1 MAPFAAR
8 AIISLIFGFLI
19 YEAINE
25 FNKLFG
31 LSLNPYLVLAII
43 PAGLVYVFQE
53 FVIKKLRANEKVVP
67 INRPMN
73 TRIDKVWYFF
83 TWVLLSIFFI
93 LILVICAG
101 AIYKQSIREYSDYT
115 TTLR

>member
-19 YEAINE
+19 YETINE
-25 FNKLFG
+25 VNKLFG
-31 LSLNPYLVLAII
+31 LSLNPCFAIVPAVLI
-43 PAGLVYVFQE
+43 YSFQE
-53 FVIKKLRANEKVVP
+53 FIINKFLANEKVVQ
-67 INRPMN
+67 ISKPMN

-93 LILVICAG
+93 IILFFWAG
-101 AIYKQSIREYSDYT
+101 SIYKLSIRGYSDYT
-115 TTLR
+115 TTVR

>member
-1 MAPFAAR
+1 MAPFAGR

-25 FNKLFG
+25 SNKLFG
-31 LSLNPYLVLAII
+31 LSLNPYFAIV
-43 PAGLVYVFQE
+43 PAVSIYLFQE
-53 FVIKKLRANEKVVP
+53 FVINKSLASEKVVP
-67 INRPMN
+67 INKPMN

-93 LILVICAG
+93 VILVFWAG
-101 AIYKQSIREYSDYT
+101 AIYKQSIQAH
-115 TTLR
+115 

>member
-25 FNKLFG
+25 VNKIFG
-31 LSLNPYLVLAII
+31 LSLNPYLAIVPAVLIY
-43 PAGLVYVFQE
+43 LFQE
-53 FVIKKLRANEKVVP
+53 FVINKSIANEKVVP
-67 INRPMN
+67 TNKAMN
-73 TRIDKVWYFF
+73 TRMDKVWYFF

-93 LILVICAG
+93 VILVFWAG
-101 AIYKQSIREYSDYT
+101 TIYTQSIRENSDYT
-115 TTLR
+115 TTVR